1 MLLRSMSLRR
11 SFGRTFRS
19 IAKAVPSTIAA
30 AALALSGL
38 AQAQAPS
45 YGPPMPPNGFPSHY
59 SDGQGQSLSL
69 CLANPA
75 MCLLDT
81 PVADPTPGVA
91 FPANYRGTF
100 PDECFY
106 WVGETSMPTA
116 RGGQALLVM
125 ALEASFSTGIVLPGD
140 QTTFARMRL
149 RIDNLVAGETYH
161 ITHPYGQIDL
171 VATGSGNRAINY
183 TDDLGLVP
191 GNFDLA
197 LGGNIFPFL
206 L

>member
-30 AALALSGL
+30 TALALSGL

-125 ALEASFSTGIVLPGD
+125 AFRARGIKKEEPRGFDEVEGVHDVLE
-140 QTTFARMRL
+140 ML
-149 RIDNLVAGETYH
+149 RGGEREAV
-161 ITHPYGQIDL
+161 GAEL
-171 VATGSGNRAINY
+171 
-183 TDDLGLVP
+183 
-191 GNFDLA
+191 
-197 LGGNIFPFL
+197 
-206 L
+206 